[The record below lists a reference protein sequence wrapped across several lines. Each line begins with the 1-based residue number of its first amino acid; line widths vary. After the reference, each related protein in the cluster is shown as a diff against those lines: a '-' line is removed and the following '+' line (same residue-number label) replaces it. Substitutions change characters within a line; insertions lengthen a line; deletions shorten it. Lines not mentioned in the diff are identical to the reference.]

1 MSFPYLLGLKTPPFQ
16 SLNPRART

>member
-1 MSFPYLLGLKTPPFQ
+1 MGLKPPPIQ